1 MKTLD
6 LIVPCYNEEAALPLF
21 YETVAKTL
29 QTMFGYAVTLIF
41 VDDGSSD
48 RTLALLQDLARR
60 DSRVKYLS
68 FSRNFGK
75 ESAMLAGLRAST
87 AELVGILD
95 ADLQHSPALL
105 PQMLAALEE
114 GYDVAAA
121 KRVDR
126 AGETKL
132 KSRLSDAFYRI
143 ANRMTEVEI
152 DPGAQDFRVMKRVVA
167 DALLSL
173 GEHRRFTKGMFS
185 FVGFRTKW
193 FPHENTARAA
203 GETKWNFKKLFS
215 YALDGIVA
223 YSDLP
228 LKLPFFGGGA
238 LCCCAVLYALI
249 ALVVRLCGKAVSP
262 LHAVLIVLL
271 LLGGLIL
278 CAVGILGVYLSR
290 IYTEAKDRP
299 DYIIRESNLNE

>member
-21 YETVAKTL
+21 YETVTKTL

-249 ALVVRLCGKAVSP
+249 ALVVRLCGKVVSP

-290 IYTEAKDRP
+290 IY
-299 DYIIRESNLNE
+299 

>member
-21 YETVAKTL
+21 YETVTKTL
-29 QTMFGYAVTLIF
+29 QTMSGYAVTLIF

-114 GYDVAAA
+114 DYDVAAA

-173 GEHRRFTKGMFS
+173 GEHRRF
-185 FVGFRTKW
+185 
-193 FPHENTARAA
+193 A
-203 GETKWNFKKLFS
+203 
-215 YALDGIVA
+215 
-223 YSDLP
+223 
-228 LKLPFFGGGA
+228 
-238 LCCCAVLYALI
+238 
-249 ALVVRLCGKAVSP
+249 
-262 LHAVLIVLL
+262 
-271 LLGGLIL
+271 
-278 CAVGILGVYLSR
+278 
-290 IYTEAKDRP
+290 
-299 DYIIRESNLNE
+299 

>member
-6 LIVPCYNEEAALPLF
+6 LIVPCYNEEASLPLF
-21 YETVAKTL
+21 YATVQQTL
-29 QTMFGYAVTLIF
+29 QTLPDYAATLIF

-48 RTLALLQDLARR
+48 KTLQTLQSFAAH

-87 AELVGILD
+87 ADLVGILD

-105 PQMLAALEE
+105 PGMLQALEE

-126 AGETKL
+126 MGESKL
-132 KSRLSDAFYRI
+132 KSSLSDAFYKV
-143 ANRMTEVEI
+143 ANKITDVEI
-152 DPGAQDFRVMKRVVA
+152 DPGAQDFRVMKRVVVN
-167 DALLSL
+167 ALLSL

-215 YALDGIVA
+215 YALDGILA

-228 LKLPFFGGGA
+228 LKLPLFGGGV
-238 LCCCAVLYALI
+238 LCCGAVLYALI
-249 ALVVRLCGKAVSP
+249 ALIVRLCGKAVSP
-262 LHAVLIVLL
+262 VHAVLIVLL
-271 LLGGLIL
+271 LLGGVIL
-278 CAVGILGVYLSR
+278 CAVGILGVYLAR
-290 IYTEAKDRP
+290 VYTEAKDRP
-299 DYIIRESNLNE
+299 DYIIRESNLKK